1 MMFAENEC
9 KEKCLRRLKGLSVW
23 SMTNCNA
30 LVHTL
35 VGAAPCL
42 ITDHERIVLIEDTA
56 EIQIQKESALRFEV
70 RREQNGLSAVATPPP
85 RFFVSPDES
94 EEYLQGGGDRKQ
106 ERKEFQG

>member
-56 EIQIQKESALRFEV
+56 EIQIQKESALRF
-70 RREQNGLSAVATPPP
+70 
-85 RFFVSPDES
+85 FVSPDES
-94 EEYLQGGGDRKQ
+94 EEYWQGGGDRKQ
-106 ERKEFQG
+106 ERKEFQGLTRNLKEHQVIEK